1 MKITEWKGY
10 TQSVS
15 LILER
20 LKSHVRFQLR
30 INLLFSFKFPVSTI
44 PEWFSLWRASSW
56 QTPTHFSCASKK
68 SLLDV
73 RRFVKLEF
81 NLNDDLPYRI
91 KIHFLKIKFFFV
103 LVTSKSKS
111 DNFGWRSKTRLEIGW
126 TRFQIGN
133 KTAKQINF
141 ILGCSKFQIR
151 SSSSLVIEILVNKN
165 VAK

>member
-73 RRFVKLEF
+73 RLFVKLEF
-81 NLNDDLPYRI
+81 NWNDDFPYRI
-91 KIHFLKIKFFFV
+91 KIHFF
-103 LVTSKSKS
+103 
-111 DNFGWRSKTRLEIGW
+111 E
-126 TRFQIGN
+126 
-133 KTAKQINF
+133 INF
-141 ILGCSKFQIR
+141 FLSGN
-151 SSSSLVIEILVNKN
+151 IEIKKWQLWLVQQNTIRDRLNEISNRKQN
-165 VAK
+165 CQTN